1 MPRWSEPV
9 LRFLQGPGPALLLAL
24 AWPTLRTVR
33 SGAMRH
39 RAAPAAPTWRGDPAV
54 RSLAALSLVGAL
66 QLLSDLVLRL
76 ADIAHWQA
84 PADRLLGGMVVVAIV
99 IAVRPAFERST
110 IERAVPAFLAGSAA
124 MAVAWLAS
132 APGWA
137 AAARAGAASATSR
150 AVLAD
155 VVLATGTL
163 ALALAIAGPAVART
177 VARTVARPRA
187 VRARTAMI
195 PHHPLVGL
203 GMLALGS
210 ALQAIWPMP
219 AAAALWRAG
228 VLAAGAW
235 IALAVLRGEAAAMR
249 TGTAIV
255 AQEASAAL
263 EAAVKRASTAV
274 ARTSTA
280 VARTSS
286 IVAGTAIALAS
297 SGRAVADGAQRRAR
311 AAWRAVRTTGARGT
325 DAVGPGRPGA
335 SARARLA
342 LAGAMGRALGEALKE
357 LDAAVVYAGLVED
370 EAVRFW
376 ALTPSGALQELYRR
390 PLTQLAAV
398 KRALQSGDG
407 ALGSRTEARD
417 VDDLYGH
424 LGLPFDGPILLA
436 AGGRPT
442 RVVLVAGSAYGPWR
456 RDDPAKL
463 AASAAALAHRLA
475 GLDEPVAPPQPAA
488 PAATADD
495 IARLRAEVAALHGD
509 VARFGSRL
517 DGIERRVEGHP
528 VLSDA
533 LAGAAQM
540 VPAPATSYLARVEAH
555 QRLIEPLP
563 WGVVVCDADGRVILA
578 NTAARRLLVG
588 AALLPGH
595 RIDIPGPGARTLV
608 HSLRDASSTL
618 QGGRVPL
625 HAMDTVVRVEPIDR
639 PNWRHRNRLG
649 ATLVVTTTAD
659 AAAGSESILVDLL
672 DALRDPLVDLRLQGE
687 SLDAEVRMPVP
698 DLMRHLAVL
707 DGHAAGLRAVLGALA
722 AQRSLATHRHRPE
735 LGAVD
740 IGVLGATTERSLR
753 DLFALRGIRFRGVRG
768 IVPSD
773 VTVDVRLLE
782 HVALAVVTGAV
793 ATASWG
799 SHLSVHVRHEAIV
812 PGDPASAIVVVIDL
826 LDGGL
831 TPMTP
836 RRLLDEATL
845 ASHPAALRVGHALAA
860 RGFPGCEAWF
870 TRRTPEDQR
879 VQLCLRLPVG
889 RAA

>member
-9 LRFLQGPGPALLLAL
+9 LRLLQGPGPALLLAL
-24 AWPTLRTVR
+24 AWPTLRTLR
-33 SGAMRH
+33 SGAERNG
-39 RAAPAAPTWRGDPAV
+39 AAPSAPTWRDDPAA
-54 RSLAALSLVGAL
+54 RSLAALSSVGAL

-76 ADIAHWQA
+76 PDRAHWQA
-84 PADRLLGGMVVVAIV
+84 PVDRLLGGVVVIAIV
-99 IAVRPAFERST
+99 VAARPVLRRSAIA
-110 IERAVPAFLAGSAA
+110 RAVPAFVAGSAVL
-124 MAVAWLAS
+124 AVAWLAS

-137 AAARAGAASATSR
+137 AAARTGAASAASR

-155 VVLATGTL
+155 VMLATGTL
-163 ALALAIAGPAVART
+163 ALALAVAGPAIART
-177 VARTVARPRA
+177 VARTVVRPRA
-187 VRARTAMI
+187 GGAHTAPI
-195 PHHPLVGL
+195 PTHAVVCLGL
-203 GMLALGS
+203 LALGS
-210 ALQAIWPMP
+210 ALQAVWPMP
-219 AAAALWRAG
+219 GAAALWRAG

-235 IALAVLRGEAAAMR
+235 IAAAILRRQAAAIR
-249 TGTAIV
+249 TGTATV
-255 AQEASAAL
+255 AQACIVAL
-263 EAAVKRASTAV
+263 EAAAT
-274 ARTSTA
+274 RTSTA
-280 VARTSS
+280 VALMSS
-286 IVAGTAIALAS
+286 IVAGAAASLAR
-297 SGRAVADGAQRRAR
+297 SGRAVADGARGQAR
-311 AAWRAVRTTGARGT
+311 TSWRAVRAAGARGAG
-325 DAVGPGRPGA
+325 AVGPGRPGG

-342 LAGAMGRALGEALKE
+342 LAGAVGRALGEALKE

-390 PLTQLAAV
+390 PLAQLAAV

-436 AGGRPT
+436 AGGRPA

-463 AASAAALAHRLA
+463 AASAASLALRLA

-659 AAAGSESILVDLL
+659 AAAGGESVLVDLL

-836 RRLLDEATL
+836 RRLLDEAAL

-870 TRRTPEDQR
+870 ARRTPEDQR